1 MVEVLK
7 DSVIRVQSDT
17 NEWMDAIFLVKK
29 EDEARAKEVLQKAWD
44 DFWESG
50 EGWCY
55 GNFLEE
61 KMIEAGIAFD
71 SYYADVED

>member
-7 DSVIRVQSDT
+7 DSIIRIQSST

-29 EDEARAKEVLQKAWD
+29 EEEEKAKEVLQKAWD
-44 DFWESG
+44 DFWEEG

-55 GNFLEE
+55 GNFLEARLV
-61 KMIEAGIAFD
+61 EAGIAFD
-71 SYYADVED
+71 AYYADTES